1 MIHLQYYNSVLKN
14 NHINKILNNYKI
26 KYSRFVNEIESKVNE
41 MMKLYLKD
49 ILTFLENIE
58 EVADQ
63 KHKLA
68 EYDKNKKELELIK
81 QKLKSKT
88 YNEHKMKTDYDLLQ
102 QENNLL
108 KLKINSLNQK
118 ITNLKNINVNSSQN
132 STISPE
138 KTYSNRFNKSMPK
151 IAKSFMSPRYEKDD
165 DFYLAVNTT
174 SILDENNKENKTIL
188 ALASPKSK
196 HMKSNLGK
204 IDKPKQNN
212 KNNNIN
218 NNNNPKKKI
227 NANKFIN
234 NNKDTKSNKSSK
246 KNIKL
251 SINTNSNNSIRKSYN
266 KKNETLSSKSGPIIK
281 KFKNNNKNNK
291 NSNNNINNNVNDI
304 EINNVNIYSPLN
316 TFSQTIDFT
325 NINLNINYEDLG
337 KKVDEAFDSEL
348 KELEQDEANIEL
360 LLGQLTDE
368 DDNENDNN
376 NEV

>member
-14 NHINKILNNYKI
+14 NHINKILNNYKL

-49 ILTFLENIE
+49 ILAFLENLE
-58 EVADQ
+58 EVAEQ

-68 EYDKNKKELELIK
+68 EFDKNKKEIELIK

-88 YNEHKMKTDYDLLQ
+88 HNEHKLKTDNDLLQ

-118 ITNLKNINVNSSQN
+118 INNLKNININSSQN
-132 STISPE
+132 SSLSPE
-138 KTYSNRFNKSMPK
+138 KAYSNRFNKSMPK
-151 IAKSFMSPRYEKDD
+151 ITKTFMSPRVEKDNN
-165 DFYLAVNTT
+165 FYLAVNTT
-174 SILDENNKENKTIL
+174 SNIDENNKANKSIL
-188 ALASPKSK
+188 TLTNIKTK
-196 HMKSNLGK
+196 YRKNERNIGK

-218 NNNNPKKKI
+218 NNNPKKKI

-234 NNKDTKSNKSSK
+234 NKDNKSSKASK

-251 SINTNSNNSIRKSYN
+251 NINTNSNNSVRKSYN
-266 KKNETLSSKSGPIIK
+266 KRNDNFSPKSGTIIK
-281 KFKNNNKNNK
+281 TIKNNK
-291 NSNNNINNNVNDI
+291 KNNKDLNNNIKNNLSDI

-337 KKVDEAFDSEL
+337 KNIDEAFDSEI

-368 DDNENDNN
+368 EDNENDND
-376 NEV
+376 NEI

>member
-1 MIHLQYYNSVLKN
+1 MFHLQYYNSVLKN
-14 NHINKILNNYKI
+14 NHINKILNNYKL

-49 ILTFLENIE
+49 ILSFLENVE
-58 EVADQ
+58 EVAEQ

-68 EYDKNKKELELIK
+68 DYEKNKKELELIK

-118 ITNLKNINVNSSQN
+118 ITNLKNININNSQN

-138 KTYSNRFNKSMPK
+138 KTYSNRFHKSMPK
-151 IAKSFMSPRYEKDD
+151 IEKSFMSPRNEKDNN
-165 DFYLAVNTT
+165 FFLVVNTT
-174 SILDENNKENKTIL
+174 SNLDENNKENKSIL
-188 ALASPKSK
+188 SLNSPKSK
-196 HMKSNLGK
+196 FKKTDINFGK
-204 IDKPKQNN
+204 NDKRKQNN
-212 KNNNIN
+212 PNY
-218 NNNNPKKKI
+218 NNNPKKKI

-234 NNKDTKSNKSSK
+234 NKDDKSSRASK

-251 SINTNSNNSIRKSYN
+251 NLNSNSNNSLRKSYN
-266 KKNETLSSKSGPIIK
+266 KRNDNFSPKSGPINKKLKIK
-281 KFKNNNKNNK
+281 IKSNKNINKNLKNNQ
-291 NSNNNINNNVNDI
+291 SDI

-337 KKVDEAFDSEL
+337 KKVDDAFDSEI

-368 DDNENDNN
+368 DDNENDN
-376 NEV
+376 EI

>member
-14 NHINKILNNYKI
+14 NHINKILNNYKL

-49 ILTFLENIE
+49 ILAFLENIE
-58 EVADQ
+58 EVAEQ
-63 KHKLA
+63 KHKIA
-68 EYDKNKKELELIK
+68 EFEKNKKELELVK

-88 YNEHKMKTDYDLLQ
+88 HDEHKLKIDYDLLQ

-118 ITNLKNINVNSSQN
+118 ITNLKNININNSQN
-132 STISPE
+132 SSTLSPE

-151 IAKSFMSPRYEKDD
+151 ITKTFMSPKIEKDNN
-165 DFYLAVNTT
+165 FYLAVNTT
-174 SILDENNKENKTIL
+174 SNIDEIIKENKSIL
-188 ALASPKSK
+188 TLNNEKTKFKKSDR
-196 HMKSNLGK
+196 NFGK
-204 IDKPKQNN
+204 IDKQKQNN

-218 NNNNPKKKI
+218 NNNQKKKI

-234 NNKDTKSNKSSK
+234 NKDIKSSNASK

-251 SINTNSNNSIRKSYN
+251 NLNTNPNNSIRKSYN
-266 KKNETLSSKSGPIIK
+266 KKNDNFSPKSSQIIK
-281 KFKNNNKNNK
+281 KIKNNNKNNNNLNNDIK
-291 NSNNNINNNVNDI
+291 NNLSDI

-337 KKVDEAFDSEL
+337 KNIDEAFDSEL

-368 DDNENDNN
+368 GDNENDN
-376 NEV
+376 EI